1 MSLFLFWKKIGTLDT
16 ENKTYEKINKNQ
28 EEIIKDNLEYNTR
41 LKPSNG
47 SEDKSL
53 TTMCWIP
60 KLHENPVGSRFI
72 IASKNCSTKPLSKAI
87 FNVLKLIYSQRKNF
101 HRQSKFLSITI
112 NAGYS
117 KMLILP
123 LKLLTS

>member
-16 ENKTYEKINKNQ
+16 GNETYEKINKNQ
-28 EEIIKDNLEYNTR
+28 EEIIKDNLEYNTL

-72 IASKNCSTKPLSKAI
+72 IASKNCSTKPLSKTI
-87 FNVLKLIYSQRKNF
+87 SNVFKLIYSQRKNF

-112 NAGYS
+112 NSRYS

-123 LKLLTS
+123 LKILTS